1 MSTTRHATRTVIGC
15 VWAAHRT
22 LKREATA
29 TGTEPPSY
37 AWCEEQW
44 NRHLRREAPDPGKT
58 LPAWLTTALRDL
70 WTGTRPAAPLQLG
83 LFG

>member
-1 MSTTRHATRTVIGC
+1 MGQTV
-15 VWAAHRT
+15 WLAASP
-22 LKREATA
+22 LVA
-29 TGTEPPSY
+29 GV
-37 AWCEEQW
+37 
-44 NRHLRREAPDPGKT
+44 RREAPDPGKT